1 MAIVKTQKIGNAIVH
16 TDDSAYAHLSPEE
29 LEKRKA
35 EVRENVLRVARRVL
49 ERQEEE
55 RIKASGED

>member
-1 MAIVKTQKIGNAIVH
+1 MAIVKTQRIGNAIVH

-35 EVRENVLRVARRVL
+35 EVRENVLRIARSVL

>member
-29 LEKRKA
+29 LEKRKE
-35 EVRENVLRVARRVL
+35 EVRQNVIREALRAKR
-49 ERQEEE
+49 RQEELA
-55 RIKASGED
+55 IASGEN

>member
-16 TDDSAYAHLSPEE
+16 TDDSAYAHLTPEE
-29 LEKRKA
+29 LEQRKA

-55 RIKASGED
+55 RIKASGEN

>member
-16 TDDSAYAHLSPEE
+16 TDDSAYAHLTPEE

>member
-16 TDDSAYAHLSPEE
+16 TDDSAYAHLTPEE

-55 RIKASGED
+55 RFKASGED

>member
-16 TDDSAYAHLSPEE
+16 TDDSAYAHLTPEE

-55 RIKASGED
+55 RIKASGEN